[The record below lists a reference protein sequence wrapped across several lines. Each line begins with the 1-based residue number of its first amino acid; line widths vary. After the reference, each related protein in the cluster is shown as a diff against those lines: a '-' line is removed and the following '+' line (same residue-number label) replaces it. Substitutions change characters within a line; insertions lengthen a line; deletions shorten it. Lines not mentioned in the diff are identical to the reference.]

1 MTETARAPFPNS
13 DVQGQVRFVLWIVL
27 VLNTLVAASKLVTG
41 VIIGSVAMLADGF
54 HSTMDASSNVVGLV
68 GLRLARRPPD
78 EDHPYGHRRFE
89 TLATLGIGGLL
100 LMAAWEIVQTTLNRV
115 LNGHAPEVTTASFV
129 VMLSTMALNTVVI
142 LYERRRGR
150 RLKSDLL
157 LADASNTTADLYVSL
172 SVLISLI
179 VIRLGYPW
187 IDVVA
192 ALLIVGVIART
203 GLRIIGQ
210 TSNMLAD
217 QQMLDPA
224 AVKHLL
230 ENIPGVEETT
240 RVRSRGATEAVYV
253 DIDTRVKPAVTTDHA
268 YAIARAIKERIRE
281 TYPEVQEV
289 QVNFTPQRNGE
300 TDYMLEA
307 RAIADEMGL
316 NVHEVIPVPVRD
328 GISLEMH
335 VEVKPGL
342 TLGEAHRQVTE
353 LENRLRER
361 LPNVSEVL
369 THIEP
374 SDPHGSPLT
383 QTQAALDIRDRALAI
398 ANRLYPDGHWH
409 HASIRLALGGYA
421 LTVHCYLPASVSV
434 EEAHTIAE
442 HVETTIRNE
451 MPQVQRVTIHTE
463 PPPDSQTA

>member
-1 MTETARAPFPNS
+1 MVQPVTASLPGPEVHS
-13 DVQGQVRFVLWIVL
+13 QVRFVLWIVL
-27 VLNTLVAASKLVTG
+27 VLNALVATAKLVTG
-41 VIIGSVAMLADGF
+41 VITGSVAMIADGF
-54 HSTMDASSNVVGLV
+54 HSTMDAASNVVGLV
-68 GLRLARRPPD
+68 GLRLAIRPPD

-100 LMAAWEIVQTTLNRV
+100 LMAAWEIVQTTLDRV

-129 VMLSTMALNTVVI
+129 VMLSTMALNVFVI
-142 LYERRRGR
+142 FYERQRGHKFR
-150 RLKSDLL
+150 SDIL

-179 VIRLGYPW
+179 VVKLGYPW

-192 ALLIVGVIART
+192 ALLIVGVIVRT

-210 TSNMLAD
+210 TSSTLAD
-217 QQMLDPA
+217 RQILDPK
-224 AVKHLL
+224 AVKQLL
-230 ENIPGVEETT
+230 DDIPGVEETT
-240 RVRSRGATEAVYV
+240 RVRSRGTAEAVYV
-253 DIDTRVKPAVTTDHA
+253 DVDTRVKPAVTADHA

-281 TYPEVQEV
+281 TYPEVEEV
-289 QVNFTPQRNGE
+289 QVNFAPQRNGE

-342 TLGEAHRQVTE
+342 TLGEAHRQVTA
-353 LENRLRER
+353 LEDRLRER
-361 LPNVSEVL
+361 LPKVSDVL

-383 QTQAALDIRDRALAI
+383 QTQAALDIRDQALEI

-409 HASIRLALGGYA
+409 HAAIRLALGGYA
-421 LTVHCYLPASVSV
+421 LTMHCYLPASVSV
-434 EEAHTIAE
+434 EEAHAISE

-451 MPQVQRVTIHTE
+451 MPQIQRVTIHTE
-463 PPPDSQTA
+463 PPPDQPEV